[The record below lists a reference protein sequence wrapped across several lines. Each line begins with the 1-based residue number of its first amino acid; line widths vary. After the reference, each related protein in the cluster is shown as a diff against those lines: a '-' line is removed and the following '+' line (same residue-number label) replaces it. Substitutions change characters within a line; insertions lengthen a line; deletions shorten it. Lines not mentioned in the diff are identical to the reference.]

1 MGPFCSRGF
10 GLWVLGISKH
20 RTSQG
25 IWSTRER
32 RLFYT
37 SISKGMAW
45 HWFDN
50 FKRCHAGEL
59 WTRSGIRNGGFW
71 RSFLPIPSMYGIF
84 IYIWLMFIER
94 LGIPKQLDTNQSI
107 YCTSMYHSRAKPT
120 NIYSK
125 QKAFGEVVQ
134 WTIRVLL
141 GTRWWALYNP
151 SEGNTYRVYKRYI
164 TPIGWLCTTYRLLQ
178 GPEKTWKAH
187 WFVNWK
193 GLLIQGPL
201 SQGDPIIFP
210 MIGRWSTSL
219 DSWLK
224 DGLEL
229 RKRNIRKLQC
239 WIQPYSESRWR
250 TVRGHDKQYVGLLNY
265 TGTPSVFSIFSKTLK
280 IPFIYIYISW
290 LKVGSSTKLA
300 YLAVS
305 LQGGRRI
312 QLYVGSHN
320 STYRGL
326 QLTSATPVHC
336 LQGHL

>member
-193 GLLIQGPL
+193 GLLIKGLL
-201 SQGDPIIFP
+201 SQEDPIIFP
-210 MIGRWSTSL
+210 YDWKMINFFGQSWFWLNTTAVERITQKA
-219 DSWLK
+219 SWLK

-239 WIQPYSESRWR
+239 WLHCSESRWR
-250 TVRGHDKQYVGLLNY
+250 TCRFTELYRY
-265 TGTPSVFSIFSKTLK
+265 TKCF
-280 IPFIYIYISW
+280 
-290 LKVGSSTKLA
+290 
-300 YLAVS
+300 
-305 LQGGRRI
+305 
-312 QLYVGSHN
+312 LYF
-320 STYRGL
+320 
-326 QLTSATPVHC
+326 
-336 LQGHL
+336 